1 MIGVVQTEWIVGAI
15 VVVALVGV
23 VQLSSRIDVAIFELR
38 RANKY
43 LQRLC
48 WRVDQEQGVDPKDWE
63 DPAA

>member
-1 MIGVVQTEWIVGAI
+1 MIGVAQTEWIVGAI
-15 VVVALVGV
+15 LVVGLVAVI
-23 VQLSSRIDVAIFELR
+23 QLTSRINLAIFELK